1 MAANVSI
8 ADILLP
14 IYLMENITREV
25 ILTLTERYVDNL
37 AQKVA
42 SGVKFERL
50 TQMED
55 ATSAKVDKAGL
66 NIRIP
71 FCALRCAY
79 CALPGQTYD
88 PRAAMA
94 FLNGLYVEL
103 GIYAES
109 LGNVKIDRVY
119 LSGGT
124 PSLLHKE
131 IPTILEIVE
140 DRFST
145 CKNVAIEASP
155 TDLTPEVLESLR
167 SAGVSQISIGVQTFD
182 EHMLRNVLNRN
193 VKKEQMLKTLDEVME
208 SDFDYV
214 NMDLMFSL
222 PGQSEETLAKDLET
236 AIELGVQGVSTYPL
250 MLLPYTPMTKK
261 LESQGVDVT
270 SYQRASES
278 KQYLAIV
285 NRLREDG
292 YKLRTLWSFSKNP
305 DAYEGPYEHS
315 NFLGIGPKAWGLL
328 GDKMTLNVPNVFD
341 YIRRLEEGFLPI
353 FAYSPVKDYPVARLA
368 RHLYYGGIGAEELE
382 NLTELDRQVSKY
394 VLLMRML
401 RLAKVDN
408 DGLHLTDRA
417 LAYGNSATKRI
428 AMATLT
434 RIDEAMR
441 SLPVSDPN
449 LETVPAIVPA

>member
-1 MAANVSI
+1 M
-8 ADILLP
+8 DG
-14 IYLMENITREV
+14 ITGKV
-25 ILTLTERYVDNL
+25 VLTLTERYVNSL
-37 AQKVA
+37 ADKVA
-42 SGVKFERL
+42 SGIKFERL
-50 TQMED
+50 TRMED
-55 ATSAKVDKAGL
+55 ATNSKVEKAGL

-88 PRAAMA
+88 PRAATA

-109 LGNVKIDRVY
+109 LGGVKIDRVY

-140 DRFST
+140 DRFSA

-155 TDLTPEVLESLR
+155 TDLTPEILESLAA
-167 SAGVSQISIGVQTFD
+167 SGVSQISIGVQTFD
-182 EHMLRNVLNRN
+182 ERMLRDVLNRN
-193 VKKEQMLKTLDEVME
+193 VRKEQMIKTLDQVME
-208 SDFDYV
+208 SGFDYV

-222 PGQSEETLAKDLET
+222 PGQSEKGLAKDLET

-261 LESQGVDVT
+261 LESQGVDVST
-270 SYQRASES
+270 YQRASES
-278 KQYLAIV
+278 QQYLTIV

-305 DAYEGPYEHS
+305 EAYEGPYEHS
-315 NFLGIGPKAWGLL
+315 NFLGIGPKAWGML

-368 RHLYYGGIGAEELE
+368 RHLYYGGVSSSELE
-382 NLTELDRQVSKY
+382 KLAREDGQVAKY
-394 VLLMRML
+394 VLLMRAF
-401 RLAKVDN
+401 RLAGRN
-408 DGLHLTDRA
+408 SDGLYLRDKA
-417 LAYGNSATKRI
+417 LAYGSSATKKI

-434 RIDEAMR
+434 KIDETMR
-441 SLPVSDPN
+441 SFSPSEPSIDTP
-449 LETVPAIVPA
+449 PAIVPA